1 MGSMQRQEKAQQQIN
16 FYSIV
21 VVVYHI
27 WKRNNNSISMK
38 MNKEEVQEEVVRE
51 NERKNFYHKP

>member
-38 MNKEEVQEEVVRE
+38 MNKEEVQEEVERE